1 MNINFREENILSR
14 MERPGSVHQLA
25 LFRILLGLQVQY
37 SSGSKVFQHIQQAG
51 TPAGTK
57 NIFPDFLN
65 DIIANIAVP
74 YLQPITQVLSIFLVL
89 GLFTR
94 YILPFLFVS
103 FLLLFSFLYSIHN
116 APVPWLYIWFP
127 LLLLNFTKCSDALSL
142 DKWFGMVKP
151 KDLSSSSEYR
161 WPMEVIAAWLT
172 YIYVAAGIAKVVPV
186 YKGLLWMNGGTS
198 QEILYYRFLN
208 SNYFYFFGRPLF
220 DYTQYPWFF
229 GGLSLGS
236 VIIEL
241 GCIMILFTRRFHWPI
256 FILLVLMHFFLYLV
270 GVMGFMQLALL
281 LSISLINPAVF
292 AKLFKEQGD
301 QMVRSTYL

>member
-1 MNINFREENILSR
+1 
-14 MERPGSVHQLA
+14 MELPGSVHQLA
-25 LFRILLGLQVQY
+25 LFRILLGLQVLY

-65 DIIANIAVP
+65 HFIAAHSVP

-142 DKWFGMVKP
+142 EKWFGMVKP
-151 KDLSSSSEYR
+151 KSPSSSSEYR
-161 WPMEVIAAWLT
+161 WPMEVIAAWLA
-172 YIYVAAGIAKVVPV
+172 YIYVAAGLAKVVPV

-220 DYTQYPWFF
+220 DYTQYPWIFA
-229 GGLSLGS
+229 GLSLAS

-241 GCIMILFTRRFHWPI
+241 SCILILFTRRFHWPI

-281 LSISLINPAVF
+281 LSISLIHPAVF
-292 AKLFKEQGD
+292 SRLFKEQGD
-301 QMVRSTYL
+301 QVMKQSYL